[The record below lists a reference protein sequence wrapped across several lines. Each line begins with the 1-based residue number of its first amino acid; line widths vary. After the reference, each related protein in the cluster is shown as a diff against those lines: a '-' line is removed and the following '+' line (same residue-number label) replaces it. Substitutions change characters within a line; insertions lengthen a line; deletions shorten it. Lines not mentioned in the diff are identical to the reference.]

1 MPSLTRAEAVERAA
15 LLTVRQYHIDLDLT
29 RGAETFGSTTRV
41 LFSAS
46 TPGASTFVEL
56 QPRTLHS
63 ATLNGRELDV
73 ATLGDGRLALPDLAA
88 DNELVIVADMA
99 YSHEGQG
106 LHRYVD
112 PADDRVYL
120 YAQSAVDQ
128 APKIIACFD
137 QPDLKATFTYTVAAP
152 EDWQVLGTGPA
163 SFVEGRWELAETAP
177 LSTYLVALVA
187 GPYHSVYR
195 EHDGVPLGL
204 HCKASI
210 AEHLDA
216 DELFE
221 ITAACL
227 DEFHRLF
234 GVRYPFGKYDQ
245 VFVPEFNVL
254 AMENPGLVS
263 IRDSY
268 VFRSEPSSLDRED
281 RAVVI
286 AHEMSHMWFGNLVT
300 MAWWDDLWL
309 NEAFADSMGHRVA
322 AEVTRYTGALT
333 TFAAARKGEGYAAD
347 QRPSTHPVSAD
358 VPDTLAG
365 LLNFDRISYYKGS
378 SVVRQLAAVIGEDAV
393 RTGLRT
399 YFSRHAYGNTSYG
412 DFLAALGG
420 AAGTDL
426 SDWAAKWLREA
437 QVNTLTP
444 EITVADGRIVSA
456 AVRQTAP
463 ASHPVLRPHTLNIG
477 LYGASPEVVRIAVDG
492 ELTELPELV
501 GRPAPEFVLLN
512 DGDLTYAK
520 IRFDADSLAALPA
533 VLPTLSG
540 PNRGT
545 VWGALLLMVQ
555 DGTLPAEAYLD
566 LAVGA
571 LADEP
576 EFTIVNEILTRART
590 EIIDRYLDPGDRDA
604 PLARLADACRTLL
617 AGLTPGDDR
626 LVTAHRALVECSTDI
641 AELRGWLADSGLP
654 GGLTLDAE
662 LGWRIRYRLA
672 ILGDLTPSEL
682 ALAAEADPGAQP
694 HEARCRAAFPTPEA
708 KRAAW
713 DAITGDGDL
722 SNYAVW
728 ALAEGFWQPEQR
740 ELTNPYV
747 ERFFT
752 ELPAAA
758 KLRGD
763 QVLDILIR
771 HLYPR
776 YATEPAT
783 LALAEDLLTR
793 EDIPAPLRRKVVD
806 LTDDLRRAVA
816 ARDARG
822 SVRAADG
829 PTGGTR

>member
-1 MPSLTRAEAVERAA
+1 MPSLTRTEAVERAA

-29 RGAETFGSTTRV
+29 RGAEAFGSTTRV
-41 LFSAS
+41 LFSAG
-46 TPGASTFVEL
+46 TPGASTFVEV

-63 ATLNGRELDV
+63 ATLNGRDLDV
-73 ATLGDGRLALPDLAA
+73 ASLVDGRLALPDLAA
-88 DNELVIVADMA
+88 DNELVVVADMA

-112 PADDRVYL
+112 PADGNVYL

-128 APKIIACFD
+128 APRILACFD
-137 QPDLKATFTYTVAAP
+137 QPDLKATYTFTVTAP
-152 EDWQVLGTGPA
+152 DDWRVLGTGPA
-163 SFVEGRWELAETAP
+163 TLAEGRWHLAETAP

-204 HCKASI
+204 HCKASL
-210 AEHLDA
+210 AAHLDA

-221 ITAACL
+221 ITGQCL

-322 AEVTRYTGALT
+322 AEVTRYKGALT

-358 VPDTLAG
+358 VPDTQAG

-378 SVVRQLAAVIGEDAV
+378 SVVRQLTAVIGEEAV
-393 RTGLRT
+393 RAGLRT
-399 YFSRHAYGNTSYG
+399 YFSRHAFANTSYN
-412 DFLAALGG
+412 DFLAALGE

-426 SDWAAKWLREA
+426 SGWAAVWLREA

-444 EITVADGRIVSA
+444 EITVADGRIVAA

-463 ASHPVLRPHTLNIG
+463 ASHPVLRPHTLDIG
-477 LYGASPEVVRIAVDG
+477 LYGPATEVVRIAVDG
-492 ELTELPELV
+492 ERTELPELV

-520 IRFDADSLAALPA
+520 IRFDPASLAALPT

-540 PNRGT
+540 PNRAT
-545 VWGALLLMVQ
+545 VWGALLLMAQ
-555 DGTLPAEAYLD
+555 DGALPATGYLD

-571 LADEP
+571 LEVEP

-590 EIIDRYLDPGDRDA
+590 EIIDRYLDPADRDA
-604 PLARLADACRTLL
+604 ALLRLADACRKLL
-617 AGLTPGDDR
+617 AGLASGDDR
-626 LVTAHRALVECSTDI
+626 LVTTHRALVECSTDV
-641 AELRGWLADSGLP
+641 AELRGWLAGSPDE
-654 GGLTLDAE
+654 E

-672 ILGDLTPSEL
+672 ILGDLTPEEL
-682 ALAAEADPGAQP
+682 AGAFAADPGAQV
-694 HEARCRAAFPTPEA
+694 HEARCRAAFPTAEA

-713 DAITGDGDL
+713 DAITGDGEL

-728 ALAEGFWQPEQR
+728 ALAEGFWQPEQLD
-740 ELTNPYV
+740 LTEPYV

-758 KLRGD
+758 TLRGD
-763 QVLDILIR
+763 QVLDILIK

-776 YATEPAT
+776 YAARPAT
-783 LALAEDLLTR
+783 VALAEALLAR
-793 EDIPAPLRRKVVD
+793 DDVPAPLRRKVVD

-816 ARDARG
+816 AREGVSR
-822 SVRAADG
+822 
-829 PTGGTR
+829 